1 MINDYKEVFMFKKH
15 DYRYYLII
23 LVLGFTA
30 VYFDQRLLVI
40 ALMLVAMLAWFFRD
54 LKVEQ
59 ELEEVETT
67 LDNEKIVAEGRAD
80 DADVKL
86 NQLINS
92 IPSPLTY
99 VNQRGDF
106 EVSNVSFDQMLHV
119 EPDNVYD
126 VKINSSLR
134 QIMLDAFLNE
144 KQFIRQFNYEGLDFQ
159 VHSIPIVNDNRYH
172 GCMII
177 FQDVTQITD
186 GEKIQ
191 KRFIAD
197 ASHELKTPIK
207 AIKSMIKDLNQE
219 GFDDHELELEHLKGI
234 EKQTSRLEHIVKDL
248 LLQSRLKADKVYLET
263 SVFNLR
269 QFFEGLIHERRQ
281 ELHHSNIKVR
291 LNCPSNITI
300 LADQFRLSQVF
311 LNLFNNA
318 INYTENGKIDIE
330 CESWD
335 GKVKI
340 TFSDDGKGIKEEIL
354 PLIFD
359 RFYSGDENHS
369 GNLEGSGLG
378 LAISKE
384 IIKAHGGS
392 LKVESEYGKGTQ
404 FTIEL
409 SQI

>member
-1 MINDYKEVFMFKKH
+1 MFKHHDYK
-15 DYRYYLII
+15 YYLII
-23 LVLGFTA
+23 ALIGGA
-30 VYFDQRLLVI
+30 AIYYEQRLLIV
-40 ALMLVAMLAWFFRD
+40 ALMVVAMMAWLFRD
-54 LKVEQ
+54 LKLTR
-59 ELEEVETT
+59 ELEEVETS
-67 LDNEKIVAEGRAD
+67 LDIEKQEAEGRAD

-86 NQLINS
+86 HQLINA
-92 IPSPLTY
+92 IPSPLVY
-99 VNQRGDF
+99 INQRGDF
-106 EVSNVSFDQMLHV
+106 EVSNVNFEQMLQV
-119 EPDNVYD
+119 EPQDVYD
-126 VKINSSLR
+126 VKIDSPLR

-144 KQFIRQFNYEGLDFQ
+144 KQFVRQFNYQELDFQ
-159 VHSIPIVNDNRYH
+159 VLSIPIINEKRYH

-207 AIKSMIKDLNQE
+207 SIKSMISKLNEE
-219 GFDDHELELEHLKGI
+219 GFENHELEVEYLARIQKE
-234 EKQTSRLEHIVKDL
+234 TNRLEHIVKDL
-248 LLQSRLKADKVYLET
+248 LLQSRLKANKVYLDK

-281 ELHHSNIKVR
+281 ELHQTNIKVR

-318 INYTENGKIDIE
+318 INYAENGHIEIE

-335 GKVKI
+335 NKVKI
-340 TFSDDGKGIKEEIL
+340 TFSDDGKGIKEDIL

-359 RFYSGDENHS
+359 RFYSGDDDRNR
-369 GNLEGSGLG
+369 LLDGSGLG

-384 IIKAHGGS
+384 IVKAHGGS
-392 LKVESEYGKGTQ
+392 LKVESEYGKGTR
-404 FTIEL
+404 FIVEL